1 MSSDYEGHTS
11 LNSSSIYFTAEESP
25 ATSPSPN
32 SSLKAMVVSEL
43 ECPICLSMM
52 VGRYH
57 QPFFCSNGHPC
68 CTYCTT
74 RVSGCPSCRSS
85 GPWGRCLTVERM
97 GSWMLQRGIVE
108 NPSPPPPLPNTPVR
122 DWQTV
127 QAGTVP
133 RNNIGRVQLFRSEGR
148 IVGHSN
154 DGENI
159 SNFFEDRSF
168 GGLPTESE
176 ASSST
181 SDMSPI
187 LYHNPSPFINQ
198 SPRRRL
204 ASIRR
209 RLASIRRRLTQS
221 LRRRLASIR
230 RRLTASPP
238 SLSPTSRSGSPSS
251 IPLSAMGSLWL
262 GSSSPSS
269 LTPTSRDSP
278 EERVER

>member
-25 ATSPSPN
+25 TTSPSPN

-57 QPFFCSNGHPC
+57 QPFFCSKGHPC

-74 RVSGCPSCRSS
+74 RVSSCPSCRSS

-122 DWQTV
+122 DLQTV

-159 SNFFEDRSF
+159 SNFFEDRRF

-176 ASSST
+176 ASLPT

-187 LYHNPSPFINQ
+187 LYHNPALLQ
-198 SPRRRL
+198 SLRRL
-204 ASIRR
+204 ASPEI
-209 RLASIRRRLTQS
+209 RLT
-221 LRRRLASIR
+221 
-230 RRLTASPP
+230 TSPP
-238 SLSPTSRSGSPSS
+238 SLSPASLSGSPSS